1 MFPHPACSEA
11 PRIDHQGAAMTT
23 VATLR
28 RELAHRSTDGIEVS
42 LFWSKPSNRVTIELV
57 DGRIDERLEFEVAR
71 ERALDAFRHP
81 YAYAPTQAL
90 DLVEA
95 RAAVQR

>member
-1 MFPHPACSEA
+1 
-11 PRIDHQGAAMTT
+11 MTT

-28 RELAHRSTDGIEVS
+28 RGLAHRSTDGIEVS

-57 DGRIDERLEFEVAR
+57 DERIDERFEFEVAH
-71 ERALDAFRHP
+71 EKALDAFRHP
-81 YAYAPTQAL
+81 YAYVPTQAL
-90 DLVEA
+90 DLVET